1 MQECRDE
8 SEIYNY
14 KRIQLSN
21 NKFINGVMGG
31 TLDLTWPGLTVTVA
45 YKNLILWLSRRHQS
59 FHVGL
64 QSSVTDSI
72 LWLYFDWFHP
82 YNLKG
87 NVRGYVVEYNLEVC
101 RQNLEM

>member
-1 MQECRDE
+1 MQEGRDE

-21 NKFINGVMGG
+21 NKLINGILGG
-31 TLDLTWPGLTVTVA
+31 TLDLAWLYSPFPT
-45 YKNLILWLSRRHQS
+45 KILILWLLRCQQS

-72 LWLYFDWFHP
+72 LWLYFDWFNR
-82 YNLKG
+82 NLKG
-87 NVRGYVVEYNLEVC
+87 SVTGYVVEYNLEVC
-101 RQNLEM
+101 GQNLEM